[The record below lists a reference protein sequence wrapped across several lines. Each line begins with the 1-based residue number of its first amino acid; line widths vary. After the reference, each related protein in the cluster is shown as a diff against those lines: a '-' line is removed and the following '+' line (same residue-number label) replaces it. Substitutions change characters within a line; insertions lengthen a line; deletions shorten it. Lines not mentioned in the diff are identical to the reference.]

1 MASKETILIWLD
13 RAITI
18 LANFTG
24 LIPGKIDDLALSALK
39 WLRNDD
45 TFLTFLDQFETPP
58 ENAMSMPPEAIAEG
72 LRRWS
77 KAEGVELPAGT
88 YMELLGY
95 ILQIVRWISERKKQ
109 PAD

>member
-1 MASKETILIWLD
+1 MASKETILIWFD

-18 LANFTG
+18 LSNFTG
-24 LIPGKIDDLALSALK
+24 LIPGIVDDMALSCLK
-39 WLRNDD
+39 WLRNDE
-45 TFLTFLDQFETPP
+45 TFLTFLDQFDAPP
-58 ENAMSMPPEAIAEG
+58 ENAITEPPAAVIEG
-72 LRRWS
+72 IRRW
-77 KAEGVELPAGT
+77 KDAAGVELPSGT

>member
-18 LANFTG
+18 LSNFVG
-24 LIPGKIDDLALSALK
+24 LIPGKVDDLTLSALK
-39 WLRNDD
+39 WLRNDE

-58 ENAMSMPPEAIAEG
+58 ENAITEPPAAVVEG
-72 LRRWS
+72 LRRWQN
-77 KAEGVELPAGT
+77 AEGVELPQGT

>member
-18 LANFTG
+18 LTNFVG
-24 LIPGKIDDLALSALK
+24 LIPGKVDDFALSALK
-39 WLRNDD
+39 FLRNDE
-45 TFLTFLDQFETPP
+45 TFLSFLDNFEAPP
-58 ENAMSMPPEAIAEG
+58 ENAVIEVPEAVTEG
-72 LRRWS
+72 LRRWQ
-77 KAEGVELPAGT
+77 KTEGVALPQGT

-95 ILQIVRWISERKKQ
+95 ILQIVRWISERKNQ